1 MRDDLRLHARDKTV
15 QKMTKDGLVEENLS
29 DNSTQNV
36 SSREKEIRLDKDVE
50 KIDLTKTGEKD
61 KTSSAARKNRTYQK
75 AQNKTRAE
83 HGEDAPKSK
92 KTERLEEKAEKADEK
107 LTRAKRKIKKKEV
120 IRHQRLF
127 DEQTGRVKHKLY
139 FEEVPK
145 GKPPA
150 GVEAVKSTVSKA
162 GNSVS
167 MEVHHKVHQVEK
179 ENSGVEAAHHSE
191 LAGEDT
197 IRMIRG
203 EIKSREQRLQ
213 KKVSK
218 LEHKAENA
226 HVKLRF
232 QENLEAHPEMKN
244 NLKNRVIQKRK
255 IRREYQQA
263 QRAAMKG
270 KKFVGKAGK
279 ATASLADS
287 VKSKI
292 VSVVKNN
299 KGVIAIVAVSLLIM
313 ILCMSALGSCAAV
326 FGEGGGAVSTST
338 YIATDDDIRT
348 TDNSYT
354 ALETALQNQV
364 DNIESS
370 YPGYDEY
377 RYNLD
382 EISHDPY
389 ALASYFSAKEGSY
402 KASDVAE
409 QLQGLFDE
417 QYTLTLTP
425 TTETRYRTETRTG
438 HYTTTNPDGTTST
451 HSYTYTVQ
459 VPYDY
464 HILTVTLTNKG
475 MDAVVRPKLNEK
487 QLKEYQIYQVSMGNR
502 SYLFGT
508 DVAGNVASGGINY
521 DIPAE
526 ALQDADFRA
535 MITEAEK
542 YLGYPYVWGG
552 SSPSTSFDC
561 SGFVSWVV
569 NHSIGNVGR
578 QTANGLLGKCNYVSP
593 DQAKP
598 GDLIFFQGTYNTS
611 GASHVGIYV
620 GNGMMIHCGN
630 PIQYASIETK
640 YWKQHFYC
648 FGRINR

>member
-29 DNSTQNV
+29 NNSTQNV

-50 KIDLTKTGEKD
+50 RIDFRKSGEKASGA
-61 KTSSAARKNRTYQK
+61 TRKNRTYQK
-75 AQNKTRAE
+75 ALNKGSAE
-83 HGEDAPKSK
+83 QVEDAPKSK
-92 KTERLEEKAEKADEK
+92 KVEKLEEKAEKADEK
-107 LTRAKRKIKKKEV
+107 LTRAKKKIKKKEV

-162 GNSVS
+162 GNSVN
-167 MEVHHKVHQVEK
+167 MELHHKVHQVEK

-191 LAGEDT
+191 LAGEDL
-197 IRMIRG
+197 IRVIRG
-203 EIKSREQRLQ
+203 VMRNREQRLQ

-218 LEHKAENA
+218 LEHRAEKA

-244 NLKNRVIQKRK
+244 NLKNRVVQKHIIK
-255 IRREYQQA
+255 REYQQA
-263 QRAAMKG
+263 QKAALKG
-270 KKFVGKAGK
+270 KKTVGKAGK

-292 VSVVKNN
+292 LSVVKNN
-299 KGVIAIVAVSLLIM
+299 KSVIAIVAVSLLIM

-338 YIATDDDIRT
+338 YIATDDDILT
-348 TDNSYT
+348 TDSSYS
-354 ALETALQNQV
+354 ALETGLQNQV
-364 DNIESS
+364 DNIETN

-402 KASDVAE
+402 KASEVSG
-409 QLQGLFDE
+409 QLQGLFNE

-438 HYTTTNPDGTTST
+438 YYTTTNPDGTTST

-475 MDAVVRPKLNEK
+475 LDAIVRPKLNEK
-487 QLKEYQIYQVSMGNR
+487 QLKEYQIYQLSMGNR

-578 QTANGLLGKCNYVSP
+578 QTANGLLGKCNYVSAS
-593 DQAKP
+593 DAKP

-630 PIQYASIETK
+630 PIQYASIETN
-640 YWKQHFYC
+640 YWKKHFYC